1 MAINRGY
8 LKVPRALFATDSWHA
23 KRTFSRFEAMLWLL
37 EQAAYIDGRRVAIGH
52 STFALQRGQVVA
64 TVRSLAEAWGW
75 SKDAVSRFLA
85 MLANSDMSYTQ
96 LQITVENIDSNGATV
111 RATAGATLAAT
122 AATRITI
129 CDYDAYALASAPDAT
144 ACATA
149 SATAGATALYKY
161 ENKEEKN
168 SREIKEEKGNE
179 CSRACVGEAAHAPT
193 TIATEQPQERA
204 QEKVEKGRTDPA
216 VPAIKNNLDYNSA
229 NSRPTATPKAVM
241 PATAKSATEKSATAK
256 PMTAKSAAAAP
267 QAVAPA
273 ATFAPTAKTSA
284 VPMPVI
290 DEPRTLPEKLVC
302 WAQYNY
308 PQLAGMRYPL
318 TVEDAEYMLKLYTPA
333 DIRYLFGR
341 MHSKEAWLNNTY
353 FLSTFL
359 AYARHDK
366 SVAEIRPPK
375 PKISPNPKH
384 RC

>member
-37 EQAAYIDGRRVAIGH
+37 EQAAYIDGRRVAIGP

-85 MLANSDMSYTQ
+85 LLANSDMSYTQ

-129 CDYDAYALASAPDAT
+129 CDYDAYPLASGAEAT
-144 ACATA
+144 ACATEP
-149 SATAGATALYKY
+149 ATARATALYKY

-168 SREIKEEKGNE
+168 RQEIKEEKGNE

-193 TIATEQPQERA
+193 TVATEQPQERLQEKA
-204 QEKVEKGRTDPA
+204 QEKAEKGRTDPA

-229 NSRPTATPKAVM
+229 NSTP
-241 PATAKSATEKSATAK
+241 SAT
-256 PMTAKSAAAAP
+256 P
-267 QAVAPA
+267 QAVAPKA
-273 ATFAPTAKTSA
+273 DTTDTPVPEFDSQNTPPEIVVRWVQHYYPDLTAMKKT
-284 VPMPVI
+284 
-290 DEPRTLPEKLVC
+290 
-302 WAQYNY
+302 
-308 PQLAGMRYPL
+308 L
-318 TVEDAEYMLKLYTPA
+318 TVEQAAYMLQHYTVR
-333 DIRYLFGR
+333 DIKYLLGR
-341 MHSKEAWLNNTY
+341 MQSKEVWLNNTY

-375 PKISPNPKH
+375 PKISPNPVH
-384 RC
+384 RG

>member
-8 LKVPRALFATDSWHA
+8 LRVPRALFATDSWHA
-23 KRTFSRFEAMLWLL
+23 KRTLSRFEAMLWLL
-37 EQAAYIDGRRVAIGH
+37 EQAAYIDGRRVAVGH
-52 STFALQRGQVVA
+52 TTFTLQRGQVVA

-85 MLANSDMSYTQ
+85 LLANSDMSYTQ

-129 CDYDAYALASAPDAT
+129 CDYDAYALALGAEAT
-144 ACATA
+144 ACATEP
-149 SATAGATALYKY
+149 ATERATALYKY

-168 SREIKEEKGNE
+168 SPEIKEKKGNE

-193 TIATEQPQERA
+193 TVATEQPQERA
-204 QEKVEKGRTDPA
+204 QEKAQEKAEKGRTDTA
-216 VPAIKNNLDYNSA
+216 VPAIKNNLDSNSA
-229 NSRPTATPKAVM
+229 NSTPSATPKAVALKADTTDT
-241 PATAKSATEKSATAK
+241 PVPEFDSQNTPPEIVVRWVQHYYPDLTAMK
-256 PMTAKSAAAAP
+256 
-267 QAVAPA
+267 
-273 ATFAPTAKTSA
+273 KT
-284 VPMPVI
+284 
-290 DEPRTLPEKLVC
+290 
-302 WAQYNY
+302 
-308 PQLAGMRYPL
+308 L
-318 TVEDAEYMLKLYTPA
+318 TVEQAAYMLQHYTVR
-333 DIRYLFGR
+333 DIKYLLGR
-341 MHSKEAWLNNTY
+341 MQSKEVWLNNTY

>member
-8 LKVPRALFATDSWHA
+8 LKVPRALFATNSWRA

-75 SKDAVSRFLA
+75 SKDAVSRFLTQ
-85 MLANSDMSYTQ
+85 LANSDMSYTQ
-96 LQITVENIDSNGATV
+96 LQITVENIDYNGATV
-111 RATAGATLAAT
+111 CATAGATPPAT

-129 CDYDAYALASAPDAT
+129 CDYDAYALASSDD
-144 ACATA
+144 
-149 SATAGATALYKY
+149 ATAGATPAATECATPLYKY

-168 SREIKEEKGNE
+168 SKEIKEKKGNE
-179 CSRACVGEAAHAPT
+179 CSRACVGDAAHAST
-193 TIATEQPQERA
+193 TVVEQQQERLQEKA
-204 QEKVEKGRTDPA
+204 QEKAEEGRTDPA

-229 NSRPTATPKAVM
+229 NSTSAAPQAGMPTTD
-241 PATAKSATEKSATAK
+241 KSATEKSA
-256 PMTAKSAAAAP
+256 AATPQTAAP
-267 QAVAPA
+267 ATERLAPL
-273 ATFAPTAKTSA
+273 APTAKTSA

-290 DEPRTLPEKLVC
+290 EEPKTLPEKLVY

>member
-75 SKDAVSRFLA
+75 SKDAVSRFLTQ
-85 MLANSDMSYTQ
+85 LANSDISYTQ
-96 LQITVENIDSNGATV
+96 LQIAVENIDYNGATV
-111 RATAGATLAAT
+111 CATAGATPTAT

-129 CDYDAYALASAPDAT
+129 CDYDAYALASSDDAT
-144 ACATA
+144 AGATPP
-149 SATAGATALYKY
+149 ATERATALYKY

-168 SREIKEEKGNE
+168 SEEIKEKKGNE

-193 TIATEQPQERA
+193 TVVEQPQERLQEKA
-204 QEKVEKGRTDPA
+204 QEKTEEGRTDPA
-216 VPAIKNNLDYNSA
+216 VPAIKNNNLDSNSA
-229 NSRPTATPKAVM
+229 NNTPTATPQTVTPKAD
-241 PATAKSATEKSATAK
+241 KSATQKSATA
-256 PMTAKSAAAAP
+256 AP
-267 QAVAPA
+267 KATAPA
-273 ATFAPTAKTSA
+273 TERLVPLTPTAKTSA

-290 DEPRTLPEKLVC
+290 EEPKTLPEKLVY

-366 SVAEIRPPK
+366 SVEEIRPPK
-375 PKISPNPKH
+375 PKISPNPVH
-384 RC
+384 RG